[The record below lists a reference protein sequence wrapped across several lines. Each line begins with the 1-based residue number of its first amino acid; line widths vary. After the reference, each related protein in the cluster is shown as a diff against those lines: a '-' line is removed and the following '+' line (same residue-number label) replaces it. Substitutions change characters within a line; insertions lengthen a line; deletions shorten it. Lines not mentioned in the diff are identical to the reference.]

1 MLRALACSRAPAAE
15 AMLNT
20 KLLSERIEKSDFSGA
35 KESMGNLNTTG
46 SQNEV
51 LDIGKLI
58 TENIMNRKE
67 GLTH

>member
-1 MLRALACSRAPAAE
+1 
-15 AMLNT
+15 MLNT